1 MAINEILPTPPA
13 PLFSPSL
20 CFRWGKGRPSKLL
33 SSLFTSEFLQV
44 LSATSLNYF
53 MYLSSLVKS
62 CFFNIIIVTTRIN
75 LRQNKLPWIY
85 DCPAQCPNIEWYFLQ
100 TCCFYKLTPA
110 GKMIFRVHFGIRE
123 YPAIQVFT
131 ITFIW
136 IIATSQGAQLTCI
149 GSKWVGEKLEHFED
163 FPVSCSRSSLWS
175 WDKVFCLPLT
185 TGSMCERWFLLFLV
199 LSGVGGLLEEELVE
213 GDATLEGKQSLVS
226 TPRISSQVPFF
237 DIHALIFKS

>member
-1 MAINEILPTPPA
+1 MQRLQII
-13 PLFSPSL
+13 SCISL
-20 CFRWGKGRPSKLL
+20 H
-33 SSLFTSEFLQV
+33 SSSHL
-44 LSATSLNYF
+44 Y
-53 MYLSSLVKS
+53 
-62 CFFNIIIVTTRIN
+62 FFNIIIVTTRIN

-175 WDKVFCLPLT
+175 WDKVFCLALT
-185 TGSMCERWFLLFLV
+185 TGMILGVFSVEWSRGIIGRRVSRRWRNPGGQVVTCEYPKNIEPGSLLW
-199 LSGVGGLLEEELVE
+199 S
-213 GDATLEGKQSLVS
+213 
-226 TPRISSQVPFF
+226 PCF
-237 DIHALIFKS
+237 DI

>member
-1 MAINEILPTPPA
+1 MAITINQSIARSHTNKVVISAINEILPTPPRPSFLA
-13 PLFSPSL
+13 LSLFSLRERP
-20 CFRWGKGRPSKLL
+20 PSKLL

-44 LSATSLNYF
+44 LSATTLNYF

-131 ITFIW
+131 ITFI
-136 IIATSQGAQLTCI
+136 
-149 GSKWVGEKLEHFED
+149 
-163 FPVSCSRSSLWS
+163 
-175 WDKVFCLPLT
+175 
-185 TGSMCERWFLLFLV
+185 
-199 LSGVGGLLEEELVE
+199 
-213 GDATLEGKQSLVS
+213 
-226 TPRISSQVPFF
+226 
-237 DIHALIFKS
+237 